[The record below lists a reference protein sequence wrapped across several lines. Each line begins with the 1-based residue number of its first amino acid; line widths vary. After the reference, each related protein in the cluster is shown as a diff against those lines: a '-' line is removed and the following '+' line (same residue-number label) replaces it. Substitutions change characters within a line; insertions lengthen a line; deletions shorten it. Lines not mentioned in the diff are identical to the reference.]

1 MALHTASENSFNLRS
16 RASLILF
23 VMLGAHHA
31 RGYVGAETGCPV
43 LRPKDLH
50 VSAVGHTG
58 LFYGAIHTLTAIVLQ
73 TEVMQA

>member
-1 MALHTASENSFNLRS
+1 
-16 RASLILF
+16 
-23 VMLGAHHA
+23 MLGARLEH
-31 RGYVGAETGCPV
+31 ETGCPV

-58 LFYGAIHTLTAIVLQ
+58 LFYGAIQTLTAIVLQ